1 MPNRAGTV
9 TLTTPGPN
17 VPKQRTATGVTG
29 VTTTLSGRF
38 QPRIRIK
45 GKRYDLGSYD
55 SIEEAEEVYKKAKR
69 TGVPEGNY
77 LKRETK
83 PERIVRGTGTHA
95 LNRTPCV
102 PF

>member
-1 MPNRAGTV
+1 MGTSKKAM
-9 TLTTPGPN
+9 L
-17 VPKQRTATGVTG
+17 K
-29 VTTTLSGRF
+29 
-38 QPRIRIK
+38 IRGILPILDEK
-45 GKRYDLGSYD
+45 KTKKANHKEDAKFVQELCQLYGKKKKKP
-55 SIEEAEEVYKKAKR
+55 EEVYKKAKR

-95 LNRTPCV
+95 RPHHIVNLCD